1 MEAPAITILV
11 VSSFFF
17 LLACSGSSNDLSK
30 STIEEIAR
38 MIQEEVGDAEA
49 DSADRCD
56 MMPIGVKPAGGPW
69 GYLVFSAEKS
79 DRDKLERLV
88 ERYNELDAERNREE
102 GRMSTADFAT
112 EPALTLRNG
121 VCHGEGQYAWNPGD
135 ILDFNDIELD

>member
-1 MEAPAITILV
+1 MEASVITIFI
-11 VSSFFF
+11 VSSIFF
-17 LLACSGSSNDLSK
+17 LLACSGSSNDLNM
-30 STIEEIAR
+30 STIEEIAK
-38 MIQEEVGDAEA
+38 MINEEVGTAEA

-88 ERYNELDAERNREE
+88 ERYNELDAERNLEE

-112 EPALTLRNG
+112 EPALTLKNG
-121 VCHGEGQYAWNPGD
+121 ACHGEGPYAWNPGY
-135 ILDFNDIELD
+135 ILDFNDIDS